1 MMATNPAARRYIRRF
16 VPTMIAYVVALFGA
30 QYLIN
35 SQHPTGALLVA
46 LAILP
51 ALPIIGVI
59 AVIGLYVVE
68 ESDEYLR
75 RRAVSG
81 MLVGLALMLGLATAW
96 GFLEEA
102 GVVPHLPAYWA
113 FVIWCAAWGLAQC
126 LMGLRDR
133 LAGASA

>member
-1 MMATNPAARRYIRRF
+1 MMATTVAARRYIRRF

-30 QYLIN
+30 KYLIAAL
-35 SQHPTGALLVA
+35 QPEGALLVA
-46 LAILP
+46 LAVLP

-59 AVIGLYVVE
+59 TVIGLYVVE

-75 RRAVSG
+75 QRAVSG

-102 GVVPHLPAYWA
+102 GVVAHLPAYWA
-113 FVIWCAAWGLAQC
+113 FVIWCAGWGAAQC
-126 LMGLRDR
+126 LMALRER
-133 LAGASA
+133 LPGGTA

>member
-1 MMATNPAARRYIRRF
+1 MTPTNPAGRRYIKRF

-30 QYLIN
+30 QYLIH
-35 SQHPTGALLVA
+35 SLHPTGAPLVA
-46 LAILP
+46 LAVLP

-75 RRAVSG
+75 QRAISG
-81 MLVGLALMLGLATAW
+81 MLVGLALMLGLASAW

-126 LMGLRDR
+126 LMALRDR
-133 LAGASA
+133 LMGASA